1 MSVFVLSDRSGW
13 QVRAPEWFVAWV
25 RLGMR
30 LAAQG
35 AVQAGGDQRIVAV
48 TGPTEELAAAGIAFG
63 YLRHRYLTHG
73 ARALLP
79 DSTLDQVETGARI
92 WLRFPDRVRVGEFRG
107 WDALGRFNISGS
119 VFKPDRVLGVRQVPA
134 ALPAMAETVMLQ
146 DVLDADFVKLMM
158 SQRDPLEYAMAW
170 SPDVAIVGSPT
181 RMSEELQV
189 KIGPYDRSGHLG
201 TLEQLLRPM
210 RAAAPVGC
218 HSLLMSSRADV
229 PPWDSWGWEPEVSI
243 LRGAYATS
251 RWLPELRSRTMV
263 SVLGRA
269 EAGIDAAITALL
281 QAHAYGRPVTP
292 TELGWSP
299 PPGCEVLAFD
309 AAI

>member
-1 MSVFVLSDRSGW
+1 MSVFVLSDRPGW
-13 QVRAPEWFVAWV
+13 QVNAPDWFIAWV

-30 LAAQG
+30 LAAQAG
-35 AVQAGGDQRIVAV
+35 SQAVGVQRFVAV

-63 YLRHRYLTHG
+63 YLRQRYLDRG
-73 ARALLP
+73 VRALLQ
-79 DSTLDQVETGARI
+79 DSSLDGLEKGTRI
-92 WLRFPDRVRVGEFRG
+92 WLRLPDRIRVGEFRG
-107 WDALGRFNISGS
+107 WDALGRFIISGS
-119 VFKPDRVLGVRQVPA
+119 VYKRDRVLGVRQVPA
-134 ALPAMAETVMLQ
+134 ALPAMNETTMLH

-158 SQRDPLEYAMAW
+158 SQRDGFEYATAW

-181 RMSEELQV
+181 RMREELQV
-189 KIGPYDRSGHLG
+189 KIGPHDRSGRLG

-210 RAAAPVGC
+210 QPAAPVGC
-218 HSLLMSSRADV
+218 HSLLMSSRSDF
-229 PPWDSWGWEPEVSI
+229 PLWDSWDWEPEVSI

-251 RWLPELRSRTMV
+251 RWLPELRSQIVV

-281 QAHAYGRPVTP
+281 QARAYGEPVKLN
-292 TELGWSP
+292 ELGWAP
-299 PPGCEVLAFD
+299 PGGCEVLAFD

>member
-1 MSVFVLSDRSGW
+1 MSVFVLSDGSGS
-13 QVRAPEWFVAWV
+13 QVSAPQWFVAWV

-35 AVQAGGDQRIVAV
+35 AGQAGDDQRVVAV

-63 YLRHRYLTHG
+63 YVRHRYLT
-73 ARALLP
+73 RAAGTLLP
-79 DSTLDQVETGARI
+79 DAALDQVEKGTRI
-92 WLRFPDRVRVGEFRG
+92 WMRLPDRVRVGEFRG
-107 WDALGRFNISGS
+107 WDALGRFNLSGS
-119 VFKPDRVLGVRQVPA
+119 VFKRDRVLEVRQVPA

-146 DVLDADFVKLMM
+146 DVLDHQFVKLMM
-158 SQRDPLEYAMAW
+158 SQRDPFDYAMTW
-170 SPDVAIVGSPT
+170 SPNVAIIGSPR
-181 RMSEELQV
+181 RMTEELQV
-189 KIGPYDRSGHLG
+189 KIGPYDQSGLLG

-218 HSLLMSSRADV
+218 HSLLMSSREDV
-229 PPWDSWGWEPEVSI
+229 PPWGCWSWEPEVSI

-251 RWLPELRSRTMV
+251 RWLPELRSRTIV

-269 EAGIDAAITALL
+269 EEGIDAASTALL
-281 QAHAYGRPVTP
+281 QAHAYGRPVTAS
-292 TELGWSP
+292 ELGWAP

-309 AAI
+309 AAA